1 MCWQSFYLHGF
12 LLTLKKLQIQDI
24 KMKVEDYPL
33 IEHQHGGKRK
43 NAGRKTHY
51 QEKTVVMRVPES
63 KVLEIKAW
71 LKPKPEDDLSQK
83 VELQAIRNR
92 TALNIPY
99 PSIPD
104 DYSSTDQDYTED
116 FIDLNEYLVHNPL
129 TTFVLRVN
137 SLSMKNAGMDLDD
150 QILIDR
156 SLTAGHGD
164 IVLALIHNEFTVK
177 RLMKE
182 KQQRGQTKIWLKA
195 ENPDYPDIYLRDEE
209 PLIIWGVVTCILKKL
224 R

>member
-12 LLTLKKLQIQDI
+12 LLVLKKLQIQDK
-24 KMKVEDYPL
+24 KMKVEGSST

-83 VELQAIRNR
+83 IELQAIQNR
-92 TALNIPY
+92 TALAIPY
-99 PSIPD
+99 PSIND
-104 DYSSTDQDYTED
+104 FSSTDQNYTED

-129 TTFVLRVN
+129 STFVLRVN
-137 SLSMKNAGMDLDD
+137 SLSMQNAGIDLDD

-182 KQQRGQTKIWLKA
+182 KQQRAQTKIWLKA
-195 ENPDYPDIYLRDEE
+195 ENPDYPDIYLHNEE
-209 PLIIWGVVTCILKKL
+209 QLIIWGVVTCILKKL

>member
-1 MCWQSFYLHGF
+1 MLAIF
-12 LLTLKKLQIQDI
+12 LFAWFFASLEKVTNSRL
-24 KMKVEDYPL
+24 KMKVEDSG
-33 IEHQHGGKRK
+33 IIKHQHGGKRK

-83 VELQAIRNR
+83 IELQAIRNQ

-99 PSIPD
+99 PAIPD
-104 DYSSTDQDYTED
+104 DYSFTDQDYTED

-129 TTFVLRVN
+129 STFVLRVS
-137 SLSMKNAGMDLDD
+137 SLSMKNAGIDLDD

-182 KQQRGQTKIWLKA
+182 KQQRAQTKIWLKA

-209 PLIIWGVVTCILKKL
+209 QLIIWGVVTCILKKL

>member
-1 MCWQSFYLHGF
+1 MLEIF
-12 LLTLKKLQIQDI
+12 LFAWFFASLEKVTNSRL
-24 KMKVEDYPL
+24 KMKVEDSG
-33 IEHQHGGKRK
+33 IIKHQHGGKRK

-63 KVLEIKAW
+63 KVLEIKAL

-83 VELQAIRNR
+83 IELQAIRNQ

-99 PSIPD
+99 PSID
-104 DYSSTDQDYTED
+104 DFSSTAQDYTED

-129 TTFVLRVN
+129 STFVLRVN
-137 SLSMKNAGMDLDD
+137 SLSMKNAGIDPDD
-150 QILIDR
+150 QVLIDR

-164 IVLALIHNEFTVK
+164 IVLALIHNEFTLK

-182 KQQRGQTKIWLKA
+182 KQQRAQTKTWLKA

-209 PLIIWGVVTCILKKL
+209 QLIIWGVVTCILKKL